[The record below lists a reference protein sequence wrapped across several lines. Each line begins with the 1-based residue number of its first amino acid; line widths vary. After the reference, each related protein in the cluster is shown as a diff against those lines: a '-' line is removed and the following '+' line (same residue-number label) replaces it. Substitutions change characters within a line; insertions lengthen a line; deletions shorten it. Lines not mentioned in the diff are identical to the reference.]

1 MRSTKE
7 PAFPKSPAPLRAS
20 ASARH
25 SSLLKPG
32 PTWRF
37 RSSSLSL
44 SSSGGGVGRRRFFA
58 TGFLGSSLG
67 AGASSRL
74 ALALGVLKHVLA
86 CWRAAV
92 ATVSSNLSR

>member
-58 TGFLGSSLG
+58 AGFLGSSFG
-67 AGASSRL
+67 GASSASLSLSESSNMFRL
-74 ALALGVLKHVLA
+74 AGAL
-86 CWRAAV
+86 R
-92 ATVSSNLSR
+92 